1 MERLYL
7 KEERWRGEAL
17 CLKTDLDQM
26 ALRLKESKP
35 GGGFDQ
41 GGNKGGGGEGSSGAR
56 ENVEAEKKEEGD
68 VKSRDEEEDSFYK
81 TLKMVKVAPRLEL
94 EEGRVEDRAMGLEKI
109 FGQLLQEGDMERS
122 T

>member
-1 MERLYL
+1 M
-7 KEERWRGEAL
+7 

-81 TLKMVKVAPRLEL
+81 TLKMVKDAQRLEL
-94 EEGRVEDRAMGLEKI
+94 EEGRVEDGAMGLENI